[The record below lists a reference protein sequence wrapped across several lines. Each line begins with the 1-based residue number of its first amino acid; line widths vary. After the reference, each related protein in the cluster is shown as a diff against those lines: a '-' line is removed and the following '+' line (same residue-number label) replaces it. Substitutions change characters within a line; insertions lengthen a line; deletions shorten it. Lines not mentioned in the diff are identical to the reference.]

1 VATTTIENDEMVRT
15 YLMLGLLVLGT
26 MTYAEYRGLSLMRF
40 DEVKNVPKD
49 IRNNPGAY
57 RGLYQRYYFHK

>member
-1 VATTTIENDEMVRT
+1 MARA
-15 YLMLGLLVLGT
+15 YLLFGLLVLGAFA
-26 MTYAEYRGLSLMRF
+26 YADYRGLSFTRF

-57 RGLYQRYYFHK
+57 RGLYRRDYFHK

>member
-1 VATTTIENDEMVRT
+1 MVRT

-26 MTYAEYRGLSLMRF
+26 MTYAEYRGLSLMRY

>member
-1 VATTTIENDEMVRT
+1 MHRAYWIF
-15 YLMLGLLVLGT
+15 GLLVLGA
-26 MTYAEYRGLSLMRF
+26 MTFADYRGLSFTRY
-40 DEVKNVPKD
+40 DEVQNVPKS

>member
-1 VATTTIENDEMVRT
+1 MVRT

-26 MTYAEYRGLSLMRF
+26 MTYAEYRGLSLMRY

-57 RGLYQRYYFHK
+57 RGLYQHYYFHK

>member
-1 VATTTIENDEMVRT
+1 VHRAYWIF
-15 YLMLGLLVLGT
+15 GLFVLGA
-26 MTYAEYRGLSLMRF
+26 MAYADYRGLSFTRY
-40 DEVKNVPKD
+40 DEVQNVPKS

>member
-1 VATTTIENDEMVRT
+1 MYRT
-15 YLMLGLLVLGT
+15 YLMLGLLVLGA
-26 MTYAEYRGLSLMRF
+26 MTYAEYRGLSLMRY
-40 DEVKNVPKD
+40 DELKNVPKD

>member
-1 VATTTIENDEMVRT
+1 MVRT
-15 YLMLGLLVLGT
+15 YLMLGLLVLGA
-26 MTYAEYRGLSLMRF
+26 MTYAEYRGLSLMRY